1 MNKFWNFMNDR
12 NGGRVLRIEGPIASP
27 APILGEEKVLTLK
40 EFREELEADT
50 GDITVWINSPGGSMF
65 SAAEIYTML
74 CDYKGKVTV
83 KIDALAASAASVV
96 AMAGDEVLMSPVA
109 CMMIHDPMT
118 IAMGNAKDMEKV
130 ITTLN
135 ELKESTINAYTKKS
149 GLSHNKVATLMSEET
164 WLNAKKAVEL
174 GFADGILF
182 TESKGGD
189 KDDGQPTA
197 TWESEWQPFA
207 SRTMEREVIN
217 RLISTAGVST
227 KSNETPD
234 ATNQSEVLVIGM
246 DGKAQDG
253 SMPYELLRQQ
263 LEFLR

>member
-1 MNKFWNFMNDR
+1 MNKFWNFMNDK
-12 NGGRVLRIEGPIASP
+12 NGGRVLRIEGPIASDSF
-27 APILGEEKVLTLK
+27 LGDENTPK
-40 EFREELEADT
+40 EFRDELESCT
-50 GDITVWINSPGGSMF
+50 GDITVWINSPGGSVF
-65 SAAEIYTML
+65 AGAEIYTML

-182 TESKGGD
+182 TDSKGGD
-189 KDDGQPTA
+189 NDDGQPTA
-197 TWESEWQPFA
+197 AWEPEWQPFA

-217 RLISTAGVST
+217 RLISTSGTSA
-227 KSNETPD
+227 KPNEVPIS
-234 ATNQSEVLVIGM
+234 TNQTEVLVIRNG
-246 DGKAQDG
+246 
-253 SMPYELLRQQ
+253 R
-263 LEFLR
+263 